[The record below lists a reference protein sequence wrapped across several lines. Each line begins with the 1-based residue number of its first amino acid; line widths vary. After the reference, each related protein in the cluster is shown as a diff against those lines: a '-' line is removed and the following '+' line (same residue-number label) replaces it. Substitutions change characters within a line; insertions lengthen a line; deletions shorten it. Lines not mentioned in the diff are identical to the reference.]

1 MGTARRPVVV
11 ADQVWIATA
20 LLHREHPER
29 ADFASSEI
37 RDRLRA
43 EAIAEDAPAP
53 AGVDTTIAQDCVANK
68 RPQPDKLRMLYETG
82 TGRRRLFRPGD
93 DYHPEREGPP
103 ERRGTRITPR
113 REDIPERY
121 HYLLD
126 WYENEYVPQADGNGE
141 RDPILALVGLGKE
154 IWNGEHPDE
163 YVRRLRE
170 GW

>member
-1 MGTARRPVVV
+1 MDTARRSVVV

-29 ADFASSEI
+29 ADFASWEI
-37 RDRLRA
+37 RVRLRA
-43 EAIAEDAPAP
+43 EAIVDDPPAP
-53 AGVDTTIAQDCVANK
+53 AGVDTAISQDCVANK
-68 RPQPDKLRMLYETG
+68 PPQPDKLRMLYETG

-121 HYLLD
+121 RSLLD
-126 WYENEYVPQADGNGE
+126 WYETEYVRRADGGE
-141 RDPILALVGLGKE
+141 EPDPILALVGLGKE